1 MKQDLIN
8 SALFGNDAGEDE
20 PLDVLNSYFLYKD
33 QFSSFFDPSLRLAF
47 ARSRKGV
54 GKSALLR
61 QLQFSR
67 QQANEG
73 ELVLYVKASDLMA
86 LQTVDATSP
95 GSLIYG
101 WQQRICSQINLELGQ
116 ILKVAFTDDAMT
128 LVESAELAGFRGR
141 NLVGSLIDRLRL
153 KVKDFEI
160 SRQRLEPGNS
170 QALLQRILAKQG
182 ISVWFLIDDIDA
194 MFLNTDAEKLRV
206 SSFFSACRNIVQAV
220 SGLNIRA
227 SVRTDVGA
235 ILSQYDESL
244 DKCEQYMLDL
254 SWSTIESGQILEKRI
269 SSFYSR
275 TYGGLPPNKN
285 AFDLIFRQPF
295 DWSGR
300 SLEAYRPIHILSA
313 GRPRWATQLCRMSG
327 RRAYKVGSDRI
338 SMGDVRFV
346 LGDYGAYRLSDL
358 YKEHRHQCPQLEHVL
373 ETFTG
378 GPAQYTTAQLLE
390 KIQKDIIRKSA
401 AITIDGA
408 DRGASNLS
416 LAHFLFRIG
425 FINARDAIAETGLD
439 FVRFEERPNLLSSL
453 VNADDNLPWEI
464 HPSYRKIL
472 RISQLK
478 DSSTRMIRR
487 SRPTKRSRLGRLKGG
502 PSS

>member
-1 MKQDLIN
+1 LRQDLIN
-8 SALFGNDAGEDE
+8 PALFGNDAGEDE
-20 PLDVLNSYFLYKD
+20 PLDVLNSYFIYKNEFD
-33 QFSSFFDPSLRLAF
+33 PFFDPNLRLAF
-47 ARSRKGV
+47 VRSRKGV

-67 QQANEG
+67 QRANEG

-86 LQTVDATSP
+86 LQEVDTTSP

-116 ILKVAFTDDAMT
+116 LLKVAFTDDSMT

-141 NLVGSLIDRLRL
+141 NLVGSLIDRLKL

-182 ISVWFLIDDIDA
+182 ISVWFLVDDIDA
-194 MFLNTDAEKLRV
+194 MFLNTEGEKLRV
-206 SSFFSACRNIVQAV
+206 SSFFSACRNLVQAV

-227 SVRTDVGA
+227 SVRTDVWA

-244 DKCEQYMLDL
+244 DKCEQYMHDL
-254 SWSTIESGQILEKRI
+254 SWSTTESGHILEKRI

-275 TYGGLPPNKN
+275 TYGKIPAKKN
-285 AFDLIFRQPF
+285 PFDLIFRQPF
-295 DWSGR
+295 YWAGR
-300 SLEAYRPIHILSA
+300 VLEAYRPIHILSA

-327 RRAYKVGSDRI
+327 RRAHKVRSDRI
-338 SMGDVRFV
+338 SMGDVRSV
-346 LGDYGAYRLSDL
+346 LGDYGAYRLSDM
-358 YKEHRHQCPQLEHVL
+358 YKEHRHQCPQLEHIL

-390 KIQKDIIRKSA
+390 KIQRDIIRKSA
-401 AITIDGA
+401 PITIDGS
-408 DRGASNLS
+408 DTGA
-416 LAHFLFRIG
+416 
-425 FINARDAIAETGLD
+425 T
-439 FVRFEERPNLLSSL
+439 
-453 VNADDNLPWEI
+453 NLP
-464 HPSYRKIL
+464 SRTF
-472 RISQLK
+472 
-478 DSSTRMIRR
+478 SSALV
-487 SRPTKRSRLGRLKGG
+487 S
-502 PSS
+502 